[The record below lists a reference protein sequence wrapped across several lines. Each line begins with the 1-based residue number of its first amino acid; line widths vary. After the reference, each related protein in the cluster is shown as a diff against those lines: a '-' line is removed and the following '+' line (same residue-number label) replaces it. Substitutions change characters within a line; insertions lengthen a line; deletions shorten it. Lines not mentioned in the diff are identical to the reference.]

1 MSNNKLIHFKSTS
14 KPELLGLIDG
24 NITYSVLYRILQND
38 CKDIF
43 TNGKSV
49 IICYSNAPY
58 PVWVWCKEPYD
69 YDDINQIA
77 ECIKAHYPLREG
89 YNVIMSHGVLKKL
102 SECDPYFLDVS
113 IKMELLSYQL
123 THLKEA
129 NHPCDGYIKIATEAD
144 IDTISVMFK
153 DMNYEMEGFVFD
165 LDECKKKALNLIN
178 LKQLFTW
185 RNKNGEI
192 VALTSKKIEG
202 KYGNIASVYTA
213 PAARRSGYAIN
224 LVHTVCKDLL
234 ACGLTPILYTDGGY
248 AASNDCYKKIGFEQ
262 VGRLYNI
269 EK

>member
-123 THLKEA
+123 THLKEV

-192 VALTSKKIEG
+192 VALTSKKNRRKIRQYCIRIHRTRG
-202 KYGNIASVYTA
+202 KATRLCYQSCAYGLQGS
-213 PAARRSGYAIN
+213 ARLRSNPYFEHRRRLCGF
-224 LVHTVCKDLL
+224 KRLL
-234 ACGLTPILYTDGGY
+234 
-248 AASNDCYKKIGFEQ
+248 
-262 VGRLYNI
+262 
-269 EK
+269 